1 METRAS
7 FDASRREAILEA
19 ALDCFLLNSVAGT
32 TIDDLRQRSGASVG
46 SIYHH
51 FGSKEG
57 LAAELYL
64 NTLRDYQDSFIK
76 AVVTSRSAR
85 TGVEDAVRCH
95 LQWVAA
101 NPNRASYLF
110 HCREPEVTAASDTAA
125 RELNARFHARAADWL
140 LKHVEQ
146 RRIRALS
153 PGLYHALWMGPSLE
167 FARQWL
173 AGARRRASL
182 SEAEAPLAQAAWHA
196 LRAHSKTTVPA

>member
-1 METRAS
+1 METRTPL
-7 FDASRREAILEA
+7 DASRREAILDA
-19 ALDCFLLNSVAGT
+19 ALECFLLNSVAGT
-32 TIDDLRQRSGASVG
+32 TIDDVRLRSGASVG

-64 NTLRDYQDSFIK
+64 NTLREYQDSFIE
-76 AVVTSRSAR
+76 ALVTSRSAR
-85 TGVEDAVRCH
+85 AGVEGAVHRH
-95 LQWVAA
+95 LRWVAA
-101 NPNRASYLF
+101 SPNRASYLF

-125 RELNARFHARAADWL
+125 KELNARFYGRAAEWL

-146 RRIRALS
+146 QRIRALPS
-153 PGLYHALWMGPSLE
+153 GLYHALWMGPSLE

-182 SEAEAPLAQAAWHA
+182 SEAEAPLAHAAWDA
-196 LRAHSKTTVPA
+196 LKARSGS